1 MDTDSFSV
9 QIQADDFYIDI
20 VEDVE
25 TRFGTSNYEFE
36 RQLPR
41 GINKKN
47 IGLKKDELS
56 GKLMTEF
63 AI

>member
-1 MDTDSFSV
+1 M
-9 QIQADDFYIDI
+9 
-20 VEDVE
+20 EDVE

-47 IGLKKDELS
+47 IGLTKDELS

-63 AI
+63 AIWDQKHKAI